1 MIVPKENSVKYAW
14 QETIWQPD
22 EKIISAKNKTC
33 RFLNNLDDV
42 VFSDFNWFFFKD
54 ARALYQRVWH
64 NNIIVS
70 SSNIDKL
77 QKADIMRWKYENQVF
92 NE

>member
-1 MIVPKENSVKYAW
+1 
-14 QETIWQPD
+14 
-22 EKIISAKNKTC
+22 
-33 RFLNNLDDV
+33 
-42 VFSDFNWFFFKD
+42 VFSDFNWFYFKD

-64 NNIIVS
+64 NNTIVS

-77 QKADIMRWKYENQVF
+77 QKADRMRWKYENQVF